1 MLGITE
7 LLQFDLSYLRKL
19 LGNRQFVAER
29 FADRYNYIKRIREDE
44 NFYKEQVEWFRK
56 QFDTLR
62 SESENIL
69 IAIEVK
75 KNAE

>member
-19 LGNRQFVAER
+19 LGNRQFVAAR
-29 FADRYNYIKRIREDE
+29 YADRYKYIKRIREDE

-62 SESENIL
+62 SESESIL

>member
-29 FADRYNYIKRIREDE
+29 WAESYKYIKRIREDE
-44 NFYKEQVEWFRK
+44 NFYKEQVELYR
-56 QFDTLR
+56 QRFDTLR
-62 SESENIL
+62 SETETIL